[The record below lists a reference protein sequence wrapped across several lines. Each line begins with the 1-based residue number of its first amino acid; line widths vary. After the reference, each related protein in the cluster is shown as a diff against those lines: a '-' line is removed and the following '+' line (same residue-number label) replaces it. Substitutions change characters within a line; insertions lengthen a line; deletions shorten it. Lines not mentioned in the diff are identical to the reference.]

1 VASLHDHASNLGVVL
16 RSVRRVDLRQS
27 CRIIGER
34 VAAGPLPGA
43 ILSGTRTCTC
53 TLRYSNQPH
62 DQPTTSP
69 TTSPR
74 PALTRERITVAKML
88 DVELV
93 AADRLVWSGRAS
105 IVSAKTVEGEIG
117 IMADHEPLLSVLKT
131 GPVTIR
137 SEDAGDIVAAV
148 HGGFI
153 SVAAN
158 RVTILAEV
166 AELPSEID
174 VERAR
179 VAEQNAGDDVE
190 ARSRAETRLRVAQA
204 R

>member
-1 VASLHDHASNLGVVL
+1 
-16 RSVRRVDLRQS
+16 
-27 CRIIGER
+27 
-34 VAAGPLPGA
+34 
-43 ILSGTRTCTC
+43 
-53 TLRYSNQPH
+53 
-62 DQPTTSP
+62 
-69 TTSPR
+69 
-74 PALTRERITVAKML
+74 ML

>member
-1 VASLHDHASNLGVVL
+1 M
-16 RSVRRVDLRQS
+16 
-27 CRIIGER
+27 
-34 VAAGPLPGA
+34 
-43 ILSGTRTCTC
+43 
-53 TLRYSNQPH
+53 
-62 DQPTTSP
+62 
-69 TTSPR
+69 
-74 PALTRERITVAKML
+74 AKML

-93 AADRLVWSGRAS
+93 AADRPIWSGQAS

-117 IMADHEPLLSVLKT
+117 VMADHEPLLSVLKT

-137 SEDAGDIVAAV
+137 TEDEGDIVAAV

-158 RVTILAEV
+158 RVTILAEI
-166 AELPSEID
+166 AELAREID

-179 VAEQNAGDDVE
+179 LAEQNAGEDAE

-204 R
+204 G